1 MKRLLWQLT
10 GVAAT
15 AIAQA
20 TAAGNSVACVAT
32 IDNIDNKPEW
42 REFTMQLHAITRQLT
57 LPLSHEMRNVTPAT
71 NNGAICVYVWV
82 CVCARGRE
90 RDGGAAGT
98 SRCLYVLAYYVTCL
112 LPVAASVSCHICVAV
127 NNYRIHLPNVAPK

>member
-1 MKRLLWQLT
+1 MRRLFWQLT

-15 AIAQA
+15 AQA
-20 TAAGNSVACVAT
+20 TAAGNSTASVACVAT

-71 NNGAICVYVWV
+71 NNGAICV
-82 CVCARGRE
+82 CVCAWGRE
-90 RDGGAAGT
+90 LNEGKQMGHVTLSLCARILRYVFVACCGVCFLPHLC
-98 SRCLYVLAYYVTCL
+98 SR
-112 LPVAASVSCHICVAV
+112 
-127 NNYRIHLPNVAPK
+127 K

>member
-15 AIAQA
+15 A
-20 TAAGNSVACVAT
+20 AAPAASVACVAT

-71 NNGAICVYVWV
+71 NNGAICV
-82 CVCARGRE
+82 
-90 RDGGAAGT
+90 
-98 SRCLYVLAYYVTCL
+98 
-112 LPVAASVSCHICVAV
+112 
-127 NNYRIHLPNVAPK
+127 

>member
-71 NNGAICVYVWV
+71 NNGAICVCVQEGEREMEGQLARHVVFMCSHITLRV
-82 CVCARGRE
+82 C
-90 RDGGAAGT
+90 
-98 SRCLYVLAYYVTCL
+98 CL
-112 LPVAASVSCHICVAV
+112 LRRLFLATSV
-127 NNYRIHLPNVAPK
+127 

>member
-1 MKRLLWQLT
+1 MRRLLWQLT

-15 AIAQA
+15 ATAQA
-20 TAAGNSVACVAT
+20 TAAAAASVAYVAT

-71 NNGAICVYVWV
+71 NNGAICVCVWL
-82 CVCARGRE
+82 CVCEGEREMGARHVVFMCSHITLRV
-90 RDGGAAGT
+90 
-98 SRCLYVLAYYVTCL
+98 CCL
-112 LPVAASVSCHICVAV
+112 LRRLFLATAV
-127 NNYRIHLPNVAPK
+127 

>member
-1 MKRLLWQLT
+1 MRRLLWQLT

-15 AIAQA
+15 ATA
-20 TAAGNSVACVAT
+20 AAGNSVACVAT

-71 NNGAICVYVWV
+71 NNGAICVCVQEGEREMEGQLARHVVFMCSHITLRV
-82 CVCARGRE
+82 C
-90 RDGGAAGT
+90 
-98 SRCLYVLAYYVTCL
+98 CL
-112 LPVAASVSCHICVAV
+112 LRRLFLATSV
-127 NNYRIHLPNVAPK
+127 

>member
-10 GVAAT
+10 GVAA
-15 AIAQA
+15 IA
-20 TAAGNSVACVAT
+20 AAAALAASVACVAT

-71 NNGAICVYVWV
+71 NNGAICV
-82 CVCARGRE
+82 
-90 RDGGAAGT
+90 
-98 SRCLYVLAYYVTCL
+98 
-112 LPVAASVSCHICVAV
+112 
-127 NNYRIHLPNVAPK
+127 